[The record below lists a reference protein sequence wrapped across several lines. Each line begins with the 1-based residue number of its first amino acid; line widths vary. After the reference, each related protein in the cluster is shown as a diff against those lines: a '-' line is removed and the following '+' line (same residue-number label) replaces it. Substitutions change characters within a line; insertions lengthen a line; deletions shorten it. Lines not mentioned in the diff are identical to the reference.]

1 MTAVGMRLWRSFPT
15 CCVNHRQSRGP
26 RRQSGEWM
34 QLVKMIFAVIS
45 FGIAALFGVGLFMAI
60 YVPSSGFHG
69 GPFVAGAVMFLI
81 IAYLLLLRRKV

>member
-1 MTAVGMRLWRSFPT
+1 
-15 CCVNHRQSRGP
+15 
-26 RRQSGEWM
+26 M
-34 QLVKMIFAVIS
+34 QLVKTILAVIS